1 MRIDTHMHLYADPAQ
16 GEYETS
22 AYPIREYG
30 DFDAVRFSARAGGV
44 DDGLAALDEA
54 GMDFAAVLGSYEL
67 PDLDFPPDDA
77 RHWPEPPP
85 FADHGEAIREYNRW
99 LCGLAEVSPRL
110 LPFVTVNP
118 AVLGGR
124 DSARHL
130 DELIREHGA
139 RGMKLHPIAIRTHA
153 DDPGLQPVFGV
164 AQDASLPVVLHCGPD
179 IRGYGWS
186 MPRALAAILD
196 EFPRLP
202 LVLAHLGGAAWTETA
217 EIASRYPAA
226 RFDLSEIVNWIGAPE
241 APSAQQLVELIRG
254 IGVDRVV
261 TGSDFPWYDPAV
273 TVEIVESLPGLSDD
287 DRRALLGENAA
298 RLLGIA

>member
-30 DFDAVRFSARAGGV
+30 GFDSVRFSARAGGV
-44 DDGLAALDEA
+44 ADGLAALDEA
-54 GMDFAAVLGSYEL
+54 GMDYAAVLGSYEL
-67 PDLDFPPDDA
+67 PGLDFPPDGA
-77 RHWPEPPP
+77 RHWPQPPV
-85 FADHGEAIREYNRW
+85 FGDHAEAMREYNRW
-99 LCGLAEVSPRL
+99 LCSLTQLSERL

-130 DELIREHGA
+130 DELIRERGA

-153 DDPGLQPVFGV
+153 DDPALQPVFGV
-164 AQDASLPVVLHCGPD
+164 AQDAALPVVLHCGPD
-179 IRGYGWS
+179 IRRYGWS
-186 MPRALAAILD
+186 MPRPLAAILD
-196 EFPRLP
+196 GFPRLP
-202 LVLAHLGGAAWTETA
+202 LVLAHLGGAAWSETA
-217 EIASRYPAA
+217 ELAGRYPAL

-241 APSAQQLVELIRG
+241 APSSGQVVELIRG
-254 IGVDRVV
+254 IGVERVV

-273 TVEIVESLPGLSDD
+273 TVEIVEGLPGLSEDE
-287 DRRALLGENAA
+287 RRALLGENAA
-298 RLLGIA
+298 RLLDLA